1 MRISDWSSDVCSSDL
16 VDPGKTYP
24 SYNPATGEL
33 IEDAPEASVEHAE
46 AAIAAARRAFDET
59 TWSTDVD
66 TRVRCLR
73 QLQEALERHRDE
85 FAQLT
90 IAECGHTHMLVS
102 GPALDSPVAPLGYS
116 AQLAETFTLSQDTG
130 DPAVIP
136 EHPRVSQECVSAGK

>member
-59 TWSTDVD
+59 TWSADVD

-73 QLQEALERHRDE
+73 QLQEALARHRVE

-90 IAECGHTHMLVS
+90 IAECVHPHMLVRGTAPAS
-102 GPALDSPVAPLGYS
+102 PLALLRSSPHPAHHATFSERNGPTHAP
-116 AQLAETFTLSQDTG
+116 TG
-130 DPAVIP
+130 RAR
-136 EHPRVSQECVSAGK
+136 PRVER

>member
-73 QLQEALERHRDE
+73 QPQEALERHRDE

-102 GPALDSPVAPLGYS
+102 GPAPDPPVAPLGS
-116 AQLAETFTLSQDTG
+116 SPH
-130 DPAVIP
+130 PAAP
-136 EHPRVSQECVSAGK
+136 SHATDDLGAHHGTAA